1 MLNQS
6 REESGGITT
15 LKLAQGS
22 LSSVSPPRSM
32 STLGSWMSFG
42 REHSP
47 NLQDIEADPAV
58 LQLFDGVSVL
68 ELLEQDDRPT
78 LIIDLKNEAN
88 YNPGTLKILFTN
100 ASLRACDSILDM
112 VMGKADLDSPGIV
125 VHNTF
130 PEFKAWALS
139 FVKNYESLD
148 VCLPLFVYGGLTWT
162 CSTLKKRLRVI
173 SGSSKALPKIGVRS
187 MSSSNGILA
196 NSLPGRSPA
205 KRPLREVTEPPDYF
219 GDLHNVQHSSVD
231 QPVSAAS
238 HLTESPPLMD
248 SSSGTVSLDLDR
260 RPSVDTGFPIGEPA
274 SASLM
279 SQAALPNLR
288 TKSISLSSF
297 DWTRLP
303 VSPALPRHIQFAR
316 SIDWAATS
324 LGPVE
329 NWNYDLRAMA
339 NLVMGSPHPCA
350 MYWGDDYIAI
360 YNEAYVLL
368 AGEKH
373 PALMGMSYKQA
384 WQEIWDLGISE
395 VFENARVSG
404 QATMKDDDLLFV
416 KRSGSAGNLEE
427 CYFSWSIVPLVGENG
442 QIAGLMNPAFEKT
455 RRKIAERRMLTL
467 REVGEK
473 VAVARDVKSFWTQV
487 IKGLEYNEFDVPFVF
502 LYSVMD
508 ENDSDIAS
516 MHSGSHAPNPHVF
529 LEGTLGVPPI
539 HSTRLSPLDLKMS
552 EEAWSPYLREAI
564 KTDKPVLLNSKNGSL
579 SKLISGLECR
589 GFQEPCSS
597 VVVCPIHPMSGE
609 SILGFLVI
617 GVNPRRPY
625 DDDYQLFIQLL
636 SRQLATSMASV
647 VLFEEEIQRGQQA
660 ARLAALD
667 RIELSKQLDLRTQEV
682 AESETKFTR
691 MAEFA
696 PVGMFIADSY
706 GEITYSN
713 DTWWEITRHPRQSHS
728 QNTWMDSIK
737 EEDQDAVKS
746 VWSKLVTDKVPVTH
760 EFRVKAPWQDKNGS
774 RSDSWVLMSA
784 YPEKNAEGGL
794 KSVFG
799 SLTDISQQKWAEDFQ
814 KRRMEE
820 AIELKRQQ
828 ENFIDITS
836 HEMRNPLGA
845 ILLCADE
852 ICTTLSEYRA
862 HDEGLLQTVKDVFDS
877 SIDAAQ
883 TIALC
888 AQHQKRIVD
897 DILTLSKLDSAL
909 LLVTPVDTQPVAV
922 VQRALKMFEGE
933 LETND
938 INLEFQI
945 EQSYRDLGIDWVKL
959 DPSRLL
965 QVLINLTTN
974 AIKFT
979 HEQNKRTIVVSIG
992 ASEDRPSLSSNG
1004 STSKKVVHPDVSYF
1018 PTRSKQKDMT
1028 TGGDWGTG
1036 KEIYLYFAVK
1046 DTGRG
1051 LDENEKKLLFLRF
1064 SQASPRTHVQYGG
1077 SGLGLFISRE
1087 LTELQG
1093 GEIGVASERG
1103 VGSTFAFYIKARQSI
1118 APDSASALSP
1128 PMSRKNSSVR
1138 SFLSSTE
1145 HRRNSSGKTIN
1156 AVASLPERSSSITKS
1171 GSSFLDRKMLQIL
1184 IVEDNLVN
1192 QRVLQKQLH
1201 NMGFATEVANHGGE
1215 ALNMVKQSHFWPGNE
1230 KIGLNLTVILM
1241 DLEMPV
1247 MDGLTCARKIR
1258 ELEEDGTIV
1267 RHVPIIAVTANARLE
1282 QVEMAMAAGMVSFS
1296 QLARD
1301 RKLIPLEG
1309 RCCFKTL

>member
-1 MLNQS
+1 
-6 REESGGITT
+6 
-15 LKLAQGS
+15 
-22 LSSVSPPRSM
+22 
-32 STLGSWMSFG
+32 
-42 REHSP
+42 
-47 NLQDIEADPAV
+47 
-58 LQLFDGVSVL
+58 
-68 ELLEQDDRPT
+68 
-78 LIIDLKNEAN
+78 
-88 YNPGTLKILFTN
+88 
-100 ASLRACDSILDM
+100 
-112 VMGKADLDSPGIV
+112 
-125 VHNTF
+125 
-130 PEFKAWALS
+130 
-139 FVKNYESLD
+139 
-148 VCLPLFVYGGLTWT
+148 
-162 CSTLKKRLRVI
+162 
-173 SGSSKALPKIGVRS
+173 
-187 MSSSNGILA
+187 
-196 NSLPGRSPA
+196 
-205 KRPLREVTEPPDYF
+205 
-219 GDLHNVQHSSVD
+219 
-231 QPVSAAS
+231 
-238 HLTESPPLMD
+238 
-248 SSSGTVSLDLDR
+248 
-260 RPSVDTGFPIGEPA
+260 
-274 SASLM
+274 
-279 SQAALPNLR
+279 
-288 TKSISLSSF
+288 
-297 DWTRLP
+297 
-303 VSPALPRHIQFAR
+303 
-316 SIDWAATS
+316 
-324 LGPVE
+324 
-329 NWNYDLRAMA
+329 
-339 NLVMGSPHPCA
+339 
-350 MYWGDDYIAI
+350 
-360 YNEAYVLL
+360 VLL

-384 WQEIWDLGISE
+384 WQEIWDLGVSE

-404 QATMKDDDLLFV
+404 QATMRDDDLLFM
-416 KRSGSAGNLEE
+416 KRSGSASNLEE

-473 VAVARDVKSFWTQV
+473 VAAARDVKGFWTQV
-487 IKGLEYNEFDVPFVF
+487 INGLEYNEFDVPFVF

-516 MHSGSHAPNPHVF
+516 MQSGSLAPNPQVF
-529 LEGTLGVPPI
+529 LEGTLGVPSI
-539 HSTRLSPLDLKMS
+539 HPTRSSPLDLKTS
-552 EEAWSPYLREAI
+552 EEAWCPYLREAM
-564 KTDKPVLLNSKNGSL
+564 KTDKPILLNSEDGSL

-609 SILGFLVI
+609 SILGFLVM

-647 VLFEEEIQRGQQA
+647 VLFEEEIQRGQRA

-682 AESETKFTR
+682 AESETKFTK

-713 DTWWEITRHPRQSHS
+713 DTWWGVMRHPRQNHS
-728 QNTWMDSIK
+728 QNAWMDSIK
-737 EEDQDAVKS
+737 EEDQHAVKS

-774 RSDSWVLMSA
+774 RGDSWVLMSA

-836 HEMRNPLGA
+836 HEMRNPLSA
-845 ILLCADE
+845 ILQCADE
-852 ICTTLSEYRA
+852 IISTLSEYRA
-862 HDEGLLQTVKDVFDS
+862 RDEGLSPTVKDVFDS

-897 DILTLSKLDSAL
+897 DVLTLSKLDSAL

-922 VQRALKMFEGE
+922 VQRALKMFESE
-933 LETND
+933 FETND

-959 DPSRLL
+959 DPTRLL

-979 HEQNKRTIVVSIG
+979 HEQTRRTIVVSIG
-992 ASEDRPSLSSNG
+992 ASEDRPSLPSS
-1004 STSKKVVHPDVSYF
+1004 STSKKVVHTNVSYF
-1018 PTRSKQKDMT
+1018 PTRSKWKDMIA
-1028 TGGDWGTG
+1028 GEDWGAG
-1036 KEIYLYFAVK
+1036 KDVYLHFAVK

-1118 APDSASALSP
+1118 APDIVPAPSP
-1128 PMSRKNSSVR
+1128 PISRKNSSVR
-1138 SFLSSTE
+1138 SLLFPIE
-1145 HRRNSSGKTIN
+1145 HRRNSTGKIIN
-1156 AVASLPERSSSITKS
+1156 AAAFPSEQGFSVTKA
-1171 GSSFLDRKMLQIL
+1171 GKSFLDRRMLQVL

-1192 QRVLQKQLH
+1192 QRVLQKQLR

-1215 ALNMVKQSHFWPGNE
+1215 ALNMLRQSHFWLGNE
-1230 KIGLNLTVILM
+1230 KTGLNLTVILM

-1247 MDGLTCARKIR
+1247 MDGLTCAKKIR

-1267 RHVPIIAVTANARLE
+1267 RHVPIIAVTANARIE
-1282 QVEMAMAAGMVSFS
+1282 QVETALAAGMVSFS
-1296 QLARD
+1296 QPTHGQ
-1301 RKLIPLEG
+1301 KLMHW
-1309 RCCFKTL
+1309 

>member
-6 REESGGITT
+6 REESDGITT
-15 LKLAQGS
+15 LKLARGS
-22 LSSVSPPRSM
+22 ISSVSPPRSV
-32 STLGSWMSFG
+32 STLGGWMSFG

-58 LQLFDGVSVL
+58 LQLLDGVGIL

-78 LIIDLKNEAN
+78 FIIDLENEAN

-100 ASLRACDSILDM
+100 ASLRAYDLILDM
-112 VMGKADLDSPGIV
+112 VMGKADLDSPGVV

-139 FVKNYESLD
+139 FVKNHESLD
-148 VCLPLFVYGGLTWT
+148 VCLPSFIYGGLTWT

-173 SGSSKALPKIGVRS
+173 SGSSKALPKVSARS
-187 MSSSNGILA
+187 TSSSNGILT
-196 NSLPGRSPA
+196 NGLLGRRPTKS
-205 KRPLREVTEPPDYF
+205 PLREVTEPPDYF
-219 GDLHNVQHSSVD
+219 GDLHNVRHSSVD
-231 QPVSAAS
+231 QPVSAGS
-238 HLTESPPLMD
+238 RLTESPPLMD
-248 SSSGTVSLDLDR
+248 SSSGTASLDLDR
-260 RPSVDTGFPIGEPA
+260 RPSVDTGFPTRETA
-274 SASLM
+274 SVTLM

-288 TKSISLSSF
+288 TKSINLSSF

-303 VSPALPRHIQFAR
+303 MSSALPRHIQFAR

-329 NWNYDLRAMA
+329 SWNYDLRAMA

-373 PALMGMSYKQA
+373 PALMGTSYKQA
-384 WQEIWDLGISE
+384 WQEIWDLGVSE

-473 VAVARDVKSFWTQV
+473 VAAARDVKSFWTQV
-487 IKGLEYNEFDVPFVF
+487 IKGLEYNQFDVPFVF

-516 MHSGSHAPNPHVF
+516 MHSGSHAPNPQVF

-539 HSTRLSPLDLKMS
+539 HSTRPSPLDLKTS
-552 EEAWSPYLREAI
+552 DEAWSPYLREAM
-564 KTDKPVLLNSKNGSL
+564 KTDKPVLLNSEDGSL
-579 SKLISGLECR
+579 SELISGLECR

-597 VVVCPIHPMSGE
+597 IVVCPIHPMSGE
-609 SILGFLVI
+609 SILGFLVM

-647 VLFEEEIQRGQQA
+647 VLFEEEIRRGQRA

-706 GEITYSN
+706 GKITYSN
-713 DTWWEITRHPRQSHS
+713 DTWWGITRHPRQGHS

-737 EEDQDAVKS
+737 EEDQNAVKL

-774 RSDSWVLMSA
+774 RGDSWVLMSA
-784 YPEKNAEGGL
+784 YPEKNADGGL

-836 HEMRNPLGA
+836 HEMRNPLSA
-845 ILLCADE
+845 ILQCADE
-852 ICTTLSEYRA
+852 ITMTLSEYRA
-862 HDEGLLQTVKDVFDS
+862 RDEGLLQTVKDVFDS

-897 DILTLSKLDSAL
+897 DVLTLSKLDSAL
-909 LLVTPVDTQPVAV
+909 LLVTPVDVQPVAV
-922 VQRALKMFEGE
+922 VQRALRMFEGE

-979 HEQNKRTIVVSIG
+979 HEQIKRTIVVSIG
-992 ASEDRPSLSSNG
+992 ASENRPSLPSNG

-1018 PTRSKQKDMT
+1018 PTRSKRKDMT
-1028 TGGDWGTG
+1028 AGEDWGTG
-1036 KEIYLYFAVK
+1036 KGIYLYFAVR

-1051 LDENEKKLLFLRF
+1051 LDDNEKKLLFLRF

-1103 VGSTFAFYIKARQSI
+1103 VGSTFAFYIKAKQSI
-1118 APDSASALSP
+1118 APDSAPAPSP

-1138 SFLSSTE
+1138 SFLSSVE
-1145 HRRNSSGKTIN
+1145 HRRNSAAKTTN
-1156 AVASLPERSSSITKS
+1156 AAASLPEQGLSITKS
-1171 GSSFLDRKMLQIL
+1171 RSSFLDRGMLQVL

-1192 QRVLQKQLH
+1192 QRVLQKQLR

-1215 ALNMVKQSHFWPGNE
+1215 ALNMVKQSHFWLGNE
-1230 KIGLNLTVILM
+1230 KTGLNLTVILM

-1258 ELEEDGTIV
+1258 ELEEDGAIV

-1282 QVEMAMAAGMVSFS
+1282 QVETALTAGMVSFFS
-1296 QLARD
+1296 TGA
-1301 RKLIPLEG
+1301 
-1309 RCCFKTL
+1309 